1 MSIIYT
7 CDVSQGASFSLGGWT
22 SLSVE
27 IVCNPRVCRKRTRG
41 RDLNLNSRLIQDCW
55 AGLIVSSEKVFNIVS
70 EFYVNCCQ
78 QYLLVANST

>member
-41 RDLNLNSRLIQDCW
+41 RDLNLNSRLILR
-55 AGLIVSSEKVFNIVS
+55 AGLIVSSKKVFNIVS